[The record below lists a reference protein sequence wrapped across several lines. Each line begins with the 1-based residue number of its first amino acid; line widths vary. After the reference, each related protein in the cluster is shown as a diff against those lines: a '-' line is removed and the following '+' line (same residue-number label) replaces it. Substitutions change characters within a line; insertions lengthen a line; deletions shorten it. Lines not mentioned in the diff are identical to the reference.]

1 MPVRVRHAGA
11 ADEVYRGEND
21 AVGVM
26 VNVMDP
32 NSPGSTLSPVCV
44 DFGPVLRDFNLEV
57 QVIEVTSRD
66 RVDAVLAQPR
76 SVPGEAQANE

>member
-26 VNVMDP
+26 VHVMDP
-32 NSPGSTLSPVCV
+32 NSLGSTLSPVCV
-44 DFGPVLRDFNLEV
+44 LTLGPC
-57 QVIEVTSRD
+57 
-66 RVDAVLAQPR
+66 
-76 SVPGEAQANE
+76 